1 MTSYFSY
8 LGLQPSPEQLV
19 QRFGLELDKLMTL
32 DLNLTGRPSYLY
44 SRERN
49 MSREASSTAFAQLL
63 LKSIAP
69 NDVAI
74 LVTGW
79 PVRSM
84 IDISIGEADGPIGAA
99 AIARALHLTIGAL
112 SLAMAPAPLAAQ
124 VAAAFRSAGA
134 TIIDFDAFRRL
145 VKGQERLFGVAVV
158 GLDIDRDLSDY
169 FAKLLQDLEP
179 KAVIAIEHYGFS
191 AEGKAYHAT
200 GHLVEPGI
208 ALTHSLF
215 DQAMA
220 KGLICGSCVDN
231 PNEAGTSRLHDARV
245 KHPPMRN
252 DFANLL
258 VGSSANN
265 AAFALC
271 AALAG
276 LSATPTAAFPGS
288 LDEAGIAAT
297 LAHGAIDPFS
307 GTADPSFGV
316 DTVERPYHA
325 WIADLMG
332 RLAKGYCAA
341 AAINSNP

>member
-1 MTSYFSY
+1 MADYFSY
-8 LGLQPSPEQLV
+8 LGLRHSKEELI

-44 SRERN
+44 SLERDG
-49 MSREASSTAFAQLL
+49 SGEASSTAFAQLL
-63 LKSIAP
+63 LNSLASK
-69 NDVAI
+69 DVAI

-79 PVRSM
+79 PVRSS
-84 IDISIGEADGPIGAA
+84 IDVSIGEADGPIGAA
-99 AIARALHLTIGAL
+99 AIARALHLTTGAV

-124 VAAAFRSAGA
+124 VAAAFRAAGA
-134 TIIDFDAFRRL
+134 TIIDFEAFKRL
-145 VKGQERLFGVAVV
+145 SKGNERLFGVAIV
-158 GLDIDRDLSDY
+158 GLDIDCDLSNY
-169 FAKLLQDLEP
+169 FAELLQNIKP
-179 KAVIAIEHYGFS
+179 KTVIAIEHYGFS
-191 AEGKAYHAT
+191 AEGKPYHGT
-200 GHLVEPGI
+200 GNVVEPGI

-220 KGLICGSCVDN
+220 EGLICGSCVDN
-231 PNEAGTSRLHDARV
+231 PNEVGTSRLHDARV
-245 KHPPMRN
+245 KHPPMAN

-258 VGSSANN
+258 VGSSANS

-288 LDEAGIAAT
+288 LDEAGITAT

-316 DTVERPYHA
+316 DTIESPYHA

-332 RLAKGYCAA
+332 RLAKGYCVATA
-341 AAINSNP
+341 PELHL